1 MGPLGGNISLANLVN
16 NLSGFIGSEAPGL
29 SGDAGLASTFG
40 ITQNSSGSGNLTLN
54 TTTLNN
60 MLTSNPQEVQ
70 QYFSSLVNGSPTAGG
85 VSMPGGMT
93 NFLGTYTNPANGVI
107 QFSEQDIND
116 QLTAMNNQIS
126 LQQALVQEQMGMY
139 TKQFSSLES
148 YIGQMQTTNSSMSNS
163 IKQMLASGA

>member
-1 MGPLGGNISLANLVN
+1 
-16 NLSGFIGSEAPGL
+16 
-29 SGDAGLASTFG
+29 
-40 ITQNSSGSGNLTLN
+40 
-54 TTTLNN
+54 
-60 MLTSNPQEVQ
+60 
-70 QYFSSLVNGSPTAGG
+70 
-85 VSMPGGMT
+85 MPGGMT